1 MHLENSSRKYSDY
14 MNIISWHEFP
24 KGGHFAA
31 FERPVEYEKEVTDY
45 FTRDEVLDAFT
56 AKRYS
61 FKI

>member
-1 MHLENSSRKYSDY
+1 MKPLPEKNSDY

-45 FTRDEVLDAFT
+45 FTSEQVLDAFT
-56 AKRYS
+56 AKRHG